1 MHLTKRESFAIGAC
15 TMVLSGAML
24 AFIGFFAQLGA
35 QDLSIS
41 SLIFYRFLLSSLFG
55 TLACFIIGKGRE
67 IFQFSQMGLQLLRTF
82 FLMVAQYSFFY
93 YATHNTL
100 LNAIVLLNTGPLFI
114 SLIEWGVFR
123 QPVGKSTWIAL
134 AVSFIG
140 VVLVLQPDQGIFS
153 WMSGIGLMA
162 GIGQGASQAIFGH
175 TSREKTPAVGVV
187 HLMWLCVA
195 ASFIPY
201 LFFNWGQPS
210 PFRPERDGL
219 LLLGLGL
226 VSLINQWT
234 RASAYQHASPA
245 RLAVF
250 LYFSVIVAAL
260 LDLYF
265 YHVLP
270 GVLSCIGAGLVVL
283 GGVLKVVLRSY
294 FLRRKTP
301 L

>member
-1 MHLTKRESFAIGAC
+1 MHLTKRESFAVGAC
-15 TMVLSGAML
+15 TMVLSGSML
-24 AFIGFFAQLGA
+24 AFIGFLAQLGA
-35 QDLSIS
+35 QDLPIS
-41 SLIFYRFLLSSLFG
+41 SLIFYRFLLASLFG
-55 TLACFIIGKGRE
+55 TFGCFLIGKWRE
-67 IFQFSQMGLQLLRTF
+67 AFQFHHIRLQLLRTF

-123 QPVGKSTWIAL
+123 QSVGKSTWIAL

-140 VVLVLQPDQGIFS
+140 VLLVLQPDQGIFS
-153 WMSGIGLMA
+153 WMSGIGLLA

-175 TSREKTPAVGVV
+175 TSRENSPYLGVV

-195 ASFIPY
+195 ASLLPY
-201 LFFNWGQPS
+201 LFFSWEQPTS
-210 PFRPERDGL
+210 FRSEKDGL
-219 LLLGLGL
+219 VLLGLGVGSL
-226 VSLINQWT
+226 VNQWT

-245 RLAVF
+245 RLSVF

-260 LDLYF
+260 IDLTF
-265 YHVLP
+265 YHIVP
-270 GVLSCIGAGLVVL
+270 GTLSCIGAGLVVL

-294 FLRRKTP
+294 FLRRKPP